1 MEGRDV
7 HLWLSRQWKYW
18 RFLLEEFSGL
28 EKPHGCVEVCL
39 ALNRILPSLRRK
51 GQRCSGKTKSWITW
65 ELVLQKEF
73 WFFFFDHLKY
83 ICWKRNLLKR
93 WPQIVIPREAV
104 CWHWEFASL
113 LKKKFKL
120 RNVIYL
126 HNASDLYL
134 VVCLWVFFLF
144 VCFVLSLK
152 NAWKEIDNPGEHSR

>member
-1 MEGRDV
+1 MYICDSPDRGNIEGFFWKSSVGWRSHTAVWRFAWHWTEFSQALEEKGRDV
-7 HLWLSRQWKYW
+7 AGRQNHE
-18 RFLLEEFSGL
+18 LLESW
-28 EKPHGCVEVCL
+28 
-39 ALNRILPSLRRK
+39 SYRK
-51 GQRCSGKTKSWITW
+51 N
-65 ELVLQKEF
+65 F
-73 WFFFFDHLKY
+73 DFFFFDHLKY

-134 VVCLWVFFLF
+134 VVCFFCECIF
-144 VCFVLSLK
+144 VCLFCPLF
-152 NAWKEIDNPGEHSR
+152 KECMKRDR